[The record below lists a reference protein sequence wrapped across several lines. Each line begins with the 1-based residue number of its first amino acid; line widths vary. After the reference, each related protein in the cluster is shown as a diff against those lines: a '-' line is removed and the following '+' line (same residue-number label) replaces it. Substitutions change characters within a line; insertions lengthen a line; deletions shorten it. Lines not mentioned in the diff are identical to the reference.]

1 MGAYTLDEVHEEI
14 KSIYYWWAIQ
24 APGVTPLEEG
34 HLGDLWSLA
43 DRMHA
48 EEENNDA

>member
-1 MGAYTLDEVHEEI
+1 MGAYTLDEVHDEI
-14 KSIYYWWAIQ
+14 QSIYLWWAIQ

-43 DRMHA
+43 DRLA
-48 EEENNDA
+48 EEENNNG